1 MVGNT
6 LSSSGASSTMNR
18 IVPNYELAPAL
29 EKVEI
34 LRVVV
39 RENMSA
45 VVCFVLA
52 SARTG
57 KFTDHVSAH

>member
-1 MVGNT
+1 MRFHS
-6 LSSSGASSTMNR
+6 LREDR

-39 RENMSA
+39 RENMSE
-45 VVCFVLA
+45 VVCLLLVVRWQCAHSFQA
-52 SARTG
+52 HRKTG
-57 KFTDHVSAH
+57 E